1 MQGKCK
7 KMSLEEWQISVK
19 DKSKYE
25 LVREGE
31 KLSLKK
37 YKIISKDKI
46 DCTKKELCFQSSLC
60 GRRDLNPYASNMHK
74 ILSLARLPVPTLP
87 RISLY
92 DFV

>member
-1 MQGKCK
+1 MGRKNNITDL
-7 KMSLEEWQISVK
+7 SLEEWQISVK

-46 DCTKKELCFQSSLC
+46 DCTKKGTLFPKFLMRKTGLEPVRKQ
-60 GRRDLNPYASNMHK
+60 YAQD
-74 ILSLARLPVPTLP
+74 P
-87 RISLY
+87 
-92 DFV
+92 